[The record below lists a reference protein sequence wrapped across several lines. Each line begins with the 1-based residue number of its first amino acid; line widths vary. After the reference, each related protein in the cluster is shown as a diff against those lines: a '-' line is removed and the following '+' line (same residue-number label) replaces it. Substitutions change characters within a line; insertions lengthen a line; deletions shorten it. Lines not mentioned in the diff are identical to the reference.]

1 MLNVVLKAPAL
12 QKHTSQVS
20 VLPAENPGLHLTRL
34 GDQSAAQH
42 PEVPGV

>member
-20 VLPAENPGLHLTRL
+20 VLPPQIPGLHPTRL
-34 GDQSAAQH
+34 RDQSVAQH
-42 PEVPGV
+42 PEVPGI

>member
-20 VLPAENPGLHLTRL
+20 VLPAQNPGLHLARP
-34 GDQSAAQH
+34 GNQSPAQH
-42 PEVPGV
+42 PQVTGV